1 MGEKTDEQIL
11 TEVEV
16 HTSNAVELLKKSQE
30 ISRTALDLEDID
42 NYIAVMKRAI
52 ALQNLSMEEM
62 QKAVDLQQIFAQR
75 LASLQ
80 TLKSKFGLF

>member
-1 MGEKTDEQIL
+1 MGKKTDEQIL

-30 ISRTALDLEDID
+30 ISRTALDLDDID
-42 NYIAVMKRAI
+42 NYIAAMKRAI

-62 QKAVDLQQIFAQR
+62 QKAVDLQQVFAQR
-75 LASLQ
+75 LTSLQ
-80 TLKSKFGLF
+80 TLRSKFGLF

>member
-11 TEVEV
+11 TEIEV
-16 HTSNAVELLKKSQE
+16 HTGNAVELLKKSQE
-30 ISRTALDLEDID
+30 ISRTAVDLEDID

-62 QKAVDLQQIFAQR
+62 QKAVELQQVFAQR
-75 LASLQ
+75 LTSLQ